1 MLEAGSTIP
10 DFSKPDQNGDH
21 KTFDDLK
28 GNKGLILY
36 FYPKDNTPGC
46 TTEAKEFGDEI
57 EAFRKLGIEVVGVS
71 KDSARVHTN
80 FITKH
85 DLPFTLLAD
94 NEPEAELCEAFGV
107 WQEKKNYG
115 KVYMG
120 IVRTTFLID
129 ADGSILKAYPKV
141 RVKEHVET
149 VLADTQMLLAE

>member
-1 MLEAGSTIP
+1 
-10 DFSKPDQNGDH
+10 
-21 KTFDDLK
+21 
-28 GNKGLILY
+28 
-36 FYPKDNTPGC
+36 
-46 TTEAKEFGDEI
+46 
-57 EAFRKLGIEVVGVS
+57 
-71 KDSARVHTN
+71 
-80 FITKH
+80 
-85 DLPFTLLAD
+85 LPFTLLAD

-129 ADGSILKAYPKV
+129 TDGSILKVYPKV